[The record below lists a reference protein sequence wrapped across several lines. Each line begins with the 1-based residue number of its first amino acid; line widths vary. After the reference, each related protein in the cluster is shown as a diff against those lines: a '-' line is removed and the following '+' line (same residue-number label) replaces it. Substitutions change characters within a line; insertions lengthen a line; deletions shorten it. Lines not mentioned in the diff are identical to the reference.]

1 MSQTK
6 SESKRAAKSSQAGFT
21 LLESLIGI
29 AILLIVG
36 GVIMSAMAKMMKV
49 QTTVQNRT
57 EMHSNIRNATELL
70 AQEIGQ
76 AGRIPLFQT
85 TMTSAVGAAYL
96 PCTVLPAAA
105 TATVFS
111 PDVTGLFAVS
121 IEHIEDDTSSV

>member
-1 MSQTK
+1 MSQTE
-6 SESKRAAKSSQAGFT
+6 SESKRAAKSSRAGFM
-21 LLESLIGI
+21 LLNSLIGI

-76 AGRIPLFQT
+76 AGRIPPFQT
-85 TMTSAVGAAYL
+85 TMTTAVGA
-96 PCTVLPAAA
+96 PNVPGNVLQPAVIL
-105 TATVFS
+105 T
-111 PDVTGLFAVS
+111 VS
-121 IEHIEDDTSSV
+121 I

>member
-6 SESKRAAKSSQAGFT
+6 TESKRATKSSQAGFT
-21 LLESLIGI
+21 LLESLMGI

-36 GVIMSAMAKMMKV
+36 GVVMSGMAKMMKV

-76 AGRIPLFQT
+76 AGRIPPFQT
-85 TMTSAVGAAYL
+85 TMTTAVGGANPPGNVLQPAGTI
-96 PCTVLPAAA
+96 TV
-105 TATVFS
+105 
-111 PDVTGLFAVS
+111 
-121 IEHIEDDTSSV
+121 